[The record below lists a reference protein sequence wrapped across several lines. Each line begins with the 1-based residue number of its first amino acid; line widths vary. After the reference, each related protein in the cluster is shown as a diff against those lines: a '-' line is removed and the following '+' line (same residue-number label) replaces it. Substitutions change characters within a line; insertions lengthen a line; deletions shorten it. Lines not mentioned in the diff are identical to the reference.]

1 MPLPDEDLWSEDFR
15 GRERDR
21 LLDQVSL
28 GEMSPQEAEDE
39 AKKKGVGPFAV
50 RPDPA
55 PHDPL
60 KKRSWT
66 LAMTLA
72 WIVYRDPSQVMEWDN
87 EFRANWME
95 WRQLGPGHE
104 LRPVTLVDGKR
115 FEEWGAISADP
126 DQTPE
131 GVLSKIATAKAEL
144 WSALLEGKIT
154 AEAIPA
160 GERRRVS
167 VQAYEWQDMT
177 TARANGLGQERLIFK
192 LTPGEDAYLDP
203 RLPRDAILEIWP
215 SAPTC
220 NGDPHP
226 KAKGHKTIASDR
238 TVEKFARD
246 FIKERGVPPS
256 QMKDGSE
263 FARRNGYQ
271 VKAFI
276 NSMGQLEANLKLARY
291 QRQGFPAPTSAQK

>member
-39 AKKKGVGPFAV
+39 AKEKGVGPFAV

-55 PHDPL
+55 LHDPL
-60 KKRSWT
+60 KKPFWT
-66 LAMTLA
+66 LAMALA

-87 EFRANWME
+87 EFRGNWME
-95 WRQLGPGHE
+95 WRPLGPGHQ

-126 DQTPE
+126 DQTPD
-131 GVLSKIATAKAEL
+131 GLFSAIATAKAEL

-160 GERRRVS
+160 GERRRAS

-177 TARANGLGQERLIFK
+177 TARANGLGLERLIFE
-192 LTPGEDAYLDP
+192 LTPGQDAYLDP
-203 RLPRDAILEIWP
+203 RLPRNAILEIWP
-215 SAPTC
+215 GGPLGTEDAAPR
-220 NGDPHP
+220 
-226 KAKGHKTIASDR
+226 AKGPKKRASQE
-238 TVEKFARD
+238 TVEKFAICFKR
-246 FIKERGVPPS
+246 KHGVPPS
-256 QMKDGSE
+256 QKVDGPAYAKRKGFE
-263 FARRNGYQ
+263 VKGFIRLMRNLPPELR
-271 VKAFI
+271 
-276 NSMGQLEANLKLARY
+276 LERY
-291 QRQGFPAPTSAQK
+291 QRKGFAAPTSAKN